1 MKKIYSVMIMC
12 VAALTSML
20 FVSCE
25 RDIVPTETVL
35 SVIDEEIT
43 PSYTLCKVTCSFY
56 TDATIEYASVQYS
69 TTEDFARYNVT

>member
-25 RDIVPTETVL
+25 KRDIIPTETVQ
-35 SVIDEEIT
+35 SSHRHFTITVMGQRQAAAEPEIW
-43 PSYTLCKVTCSFY
+43 
-56 TDATIEYASVQYS
+56 
-69 TTEDFARYNVT
+69 